1 MNAISKSLSLAVLTM
16 SFGSV
21 AFAAP
26 PLTMSGEANG
36 KTCSQLVAE
45 CVNYNRA
52 DGSDV
57 SRCAGYKTTCMAT
70 GTYSDRKRTITGV
83 TKK

>member
-1 MNAISKSLSLAVLTM
+1 
-16 SFGSV
+16 
-21 AFAAP
+21 
-26 PLTMSGEANG
+26 MSGEANG